1 MKMILLFLVVAVSM
15 AMTSALN
22 LYMAKG
28 AKGTASKSVNMPRKL
43 KRSLRNADKG
53 TFESLV
59 NKPETE
65 SFIKQLPDGLLYD
78 NLMKMITKKR
88 RELKIKVKTDYA
100 VKPKVV
106 LPDIVDTAVAA
117 GTFGTLVKAVTAAG
131 LGSVL
136 KGTGPF
142 TVFAPTDEAFA
153 KLPEGTLDGL
163 LADKEKLKE
172 VLTYHVVPT
181 YLVANKI
188 IKDEKKVFG
197 TVSGKD
203 ITCKVA
209 KGENPTVTVDAAT
222 IVKADIKASN
232 GYIHVIDAVLIPK

>member
-1 MKMILLFLVVAVSM
+1 MSM

-65 SFIKQLPDGLLYD
+65 SFIKQLPDGLLYE
-78 NLMKMITKKR
+78 NLMKMITKKS

-117 GTFGTLVKAVTAAG
+117 GTFGTLVKAVTEAG

-136 KGTGPF
+136 KSTGPF

-172 VLTYHVVPT
+172 VLTYHVVAT

-203 ITCKVA
+203 ITCKA
-209 KGENPTVTVDAAT
+209 SKAREGEKPVVTVDGAT